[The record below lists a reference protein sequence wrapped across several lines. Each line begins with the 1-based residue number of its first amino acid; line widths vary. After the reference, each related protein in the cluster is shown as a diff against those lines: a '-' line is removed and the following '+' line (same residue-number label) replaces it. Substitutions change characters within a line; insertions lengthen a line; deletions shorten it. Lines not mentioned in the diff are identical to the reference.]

1 MPGGEAVSTLHWPE
15 NSIME
20 LTKSSALIEWIQRF
34 CHMIFANYNPKND
47 TKIYRIFFVR
57 LFSEEIWKIPFC
69 HFLNIFE
76 LLVMKQI
83 WRKNVVWIYTMIVC
97 KKDRKSK
104 KYIVKGKCKKV
115 IILFMSDKILLH
127 CALK

>member
-34 CHMIFANYNPKND
+34 CHMILANYNPKND
-47 TKIYRIFFVR
+47 TKIYSIFFVR
-57 LFSEEIWKIPFC
+57 IFSEEIWKIPFC
-69 HFLNIFE
+69 YFLIYFW
-76 LLVMKQI
+76 VI
-83 WRKNVVWIYTMIVC
+83 WPWNNKTKNVVWFYTMIVC

-104 KYIVKGKCKKV
+104 KYIVKGKYKKV

-127 CALK
+127 SALK